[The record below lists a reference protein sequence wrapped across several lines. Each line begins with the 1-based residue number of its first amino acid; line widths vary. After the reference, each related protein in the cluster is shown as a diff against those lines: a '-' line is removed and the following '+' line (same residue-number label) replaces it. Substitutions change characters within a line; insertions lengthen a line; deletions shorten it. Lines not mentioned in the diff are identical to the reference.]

1 MISRMH
7 VAITGASSGIGEAIA
22 REWAAAGAKLTLVS
36 RRRELLEK
44 LATEC
49 GGDALVIAH
58 DLADSSRATE
68 WIAAAEAKH
77 GPIDVLVNNA
87 GMENV
92 GATATSDVATGVK
105 VLHLNLVTPLLLTRE
120 ILPRMLA
127 RKSGTI
133 VQIASVAALVS
144 PPGQAWYGASKAGLA
159 QFTETL
165 RAELAGTGVHVCVV
179 YPGPVATP
187 MADSAY
193 AAYEGGRDGAAGRG
207 PEGTPAK
214 LATLVRRAVEK
225 RRPRV
230 IYPRFYAVTYFVPW
244 LARFITFR
252 AAPRL
257 K

>member
-1 MISRMH
+1 MH
-7 VAITGASSGIGEAIA
+7 VAITGASSGIGAALA
-22 REWAAAGAKLTLVS
+22 RELGRAGHTLTLVA
-36 RRRELLEK
+36 RRRTLLDDIAAELGNR
-44 LATEC
+44 T
-49 GGDALVIAH
+49 LVVEH
-58 DLADSSRATE
+58 DLANPDHATA
-68 WIAAAEAKH
+68 WLAAAEATH

-92 GATATSDVATGVK
+92 GATATSDIATGVK
-105 VLHLNLVTPLLLTRE
+105 LLQLNLVTPLLLTRE

-133 VQIASVAALVS
+133 VQVASVAALVA

-165 RAELAGTGVHVCVV
+165 RAELAGTGVLVCVV

-252 AAPRL
+252 ASPRL